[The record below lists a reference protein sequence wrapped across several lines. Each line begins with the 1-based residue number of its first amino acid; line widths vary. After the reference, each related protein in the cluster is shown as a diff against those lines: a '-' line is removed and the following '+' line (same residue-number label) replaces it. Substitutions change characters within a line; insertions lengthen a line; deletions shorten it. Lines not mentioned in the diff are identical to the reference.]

1 MSKLPLPTGSELQRR
16 FVKNGDAPVGPQT
29 LHRRWEIIKAIPPLD
44 DLANATN
51 ELNKDLSEIAQ
62 RHIDAKDGSAE
73 KFPII
78 QSVVYDGNGR
88 ITKAQKV
95 KEWRKANPE
104 AYAAQKQ
111 RSAELRAKKRAEKP

>member
-16 FVKNGDAPVGPQT
+16 FVKNGDAPVGPQP
-29 LHRRWEIIKAIPPLD
+29 LHRRWEIIKAIPPLE
-44 DLANATN
+44 DLAKATD

-62 RHIDAKDGSAE
+62 RNIDAKDDSVK
-73 KFPII
+73 KFPVI
-78 QSVVYDGNGR
+78 QSVVYDGKGS
-88 ITKAQKV
+88 ITKAQRV

-111 RSAELRAKKRAEKP
+111 RSAELRAKKRAEK